1 MSQYCNFMCRL
12 VCQTGLFTVQSL
24 AQLFQRC
31 LMKVLHIDL
40 WKCYLSY
47 VRETKGKLPS
57 YKYVIQLCL
66 YGFKVVIKWL
76 YLEKKVIDNTVI
88 YRGVKKLWEHNSI
101 WDSKSR
107 KKLLK
112 CLKNKTDDVEWIGK
126 TSDSPLLVC
135 LSNKSIFGNEYANYH
150 VWFSSFHGNTR
161 CSLKLPQIMLD
172 NMNIKFCH

>member
-1 MSQYCNFMCRL
+1 
-12 VCQTGLFTVQSL
+12 
-24 AQLFQRC
+24 
-31 LMKVLHIDL
+31 MKVLHIDL

-101 WDSKSR
+101 WDSKFR
-107 KKLLK
+107 KKLL
-112 CLKNKTDDVEWIGK
+112 
-126 TSDSPLLVC
+126 
-135 LSNKSIFGNEYANYH
+135 
-150 VWFSSFHGNTR
+150 
-161 CSLKLPQIMLD
+161 
-172 NMNIKFCH
+172 